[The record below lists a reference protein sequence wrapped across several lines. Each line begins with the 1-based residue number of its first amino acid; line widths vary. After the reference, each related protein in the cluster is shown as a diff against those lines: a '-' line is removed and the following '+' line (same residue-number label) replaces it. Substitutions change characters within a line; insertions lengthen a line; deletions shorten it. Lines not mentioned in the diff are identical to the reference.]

1 MSSFMM
7 PAGAYGQAVRTRTMR
22 SRSLPHQPYVPQM
35 GTHHR
40 PYMAQQTK
48 PTSQPFS
55 ETGQPFPREDASPKS
70 EYVGPDVKIWVK
82 EARDFKLNADFDF
95 SHALPRNRKLS
106 LEELYT
112 IMKTASAEKRTI
124 QALADKLMLHRLL
137 DNLGVPQLPHLME
150 VDGTMSIEE
159 VRRAVTEC
167 IDKFLSDPHSPPIF
181 FKPSHLCNGAGA
193 CTLLPF
199 DENSK
204 CKVHPWTCSMRDCT
218 VDYLVDHIHNFMGKK
233 AGKEES
239 IALQSINPGFI
250 VQPQY
255 QSVVRFKLT
264 LELRVMALWGKV
276 REAVW
281 WWGPHDT
288 STLSAA
294 RNVWIVRRP
303 KKADQLSDED
313 DWEFLHNHKGHNIG
327 WDRAVEL
334 FLRHMPAMSKTTEF
348 LATAVG
354 SPWLRADF
362 FVGDISLGVR
372 LNEVAYGCGCSYRW
386 KPIDGS
392 QRMVDDAPAIAQI
405 LQEGMKVCQK
415 VSTPHEFLSR
425 LGAEGSTY
433 TEMIVSPLSAPAR
446 RIMQQKYPANALQEG
461 SDENAK
467 DCAASEDLCRTI
479 KSSDGT
485 QILQAGRSPPSPPYR
500 SVTHDLM
507 MKPMPGTAHRGYPAK
522 VLNPVMMS
530 IGGHRS
536 AGPQMLQG
544 QPSYVPQA
552 FQIPLVC

>member
-334 FLRHMPAMSKTTEF
+334 FMRHMPAMSKTTEV

-354 SPWLRADF
+354 APWLRADY
-362 FVGDISLGVR
+362 FVGDIELGPR
-372 LNEVAYGCGCSYRW
+372 LNEVAYGCGCAYRW

-392 QRMVDDAPAIAQI
+392 QQMVDDAPAIAHI
-405 LQEGMKVCQK
+405 LQEGMKVCQQIMAPQ
-415 VSTPHEFLSR
+415 TFLSR
-425 LGAEGSTY
+425 LGAEGNTY
-433 TEMIVSPLSAPAR
+433 SEMKVSPLPALGLR
-446 RIMQQKYPANALQEG
+446 LMQENYPSNALQEG
-461 SDENAK
+461 SDQKAK
-467 DCAASEDLCRTI
+467 DSATSEDLCRTV
-479 KSSDGT
+479 KSADGPQT
-485 QILQAGRSPPSPPYR
+485 VQEVRPPPSPYR
-500 SVTHDLM
+500 NGM
-507 MKPMPGTAHRGYPAK
+507 RNRRMKPMPAITNGGYRTN
-522 VLNPVMMS
+522 VLSFSAIEMAEHP
-530 IGGHRS
+530 S
-536 AGPQMLQG
+536 AGLQVWHTQQSSFPRLSRG
-544 QPSYVPQA
+544 R
-552 FQIPLVC
+552 